1 MGSAHRRASGAAA
14 RRKILTVP
22 ESEWIFMRVVPVR
35 TKTFSIRRLDGDR
48 FGCGE
53 TLTGGSGVPGQQPT
67 REFSLAGKF
76 SSAVRSAAGLHI
88 PQPKLTGLRRPTAWV
103 G

>member
-1 MGSAHRRASGAAA
+1 MESAHRRASGAAA

-22 ESEWIFMRVVPVR
+22 KSEWIFMRVVPVR

-67 REFSLAGKF
+67 REFSLAGKI
-76 SSAVRSAAGLHI
+76 STAVSPPCGVLF
-88 PQPKLTGLRRPTAWV
+88 PQTKITSFRRPKPLVW
-103 G
+103 